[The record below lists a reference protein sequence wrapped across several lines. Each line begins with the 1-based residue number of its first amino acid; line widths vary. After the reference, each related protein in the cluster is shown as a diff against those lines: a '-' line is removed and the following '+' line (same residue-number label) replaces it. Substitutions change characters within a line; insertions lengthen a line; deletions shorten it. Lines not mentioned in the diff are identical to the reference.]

1 MSPAEVKPIEE
12 SDLKISYDDVHNVML
27 EMFESKI
34 VKLVK
39 KLPRSHLILLE
50 TIYFHYNREQQ

>member
-1 MSPAEVKPIEE
+1 MKPIEE